1 MRWLFVKDLQILK
14 RSPLL
19 VGLLVVYPIVIALMI
34 GFALSSPPGKPKVAL
49 LNEVPTG
56 HGQLSLGNQQ
66 INVSK
71 YANQLYQSIDPIKV
85 DSRAEAIAK
94 VQSGQAAAALI
105 VPANI
110 VSEINSLITQGVG
123 NPTVDLI
130 LNTKDPL
137 ERQFADQA
145 ISSRVAQVEQ
155 AVSKQVLQVAVT
167 DLQEMLNG
175 GTLKFLGQ
183 NVPLLGLKNSRAIV
197 QGTIASLPKTS
208 PLLPA
213 LRQVVSFATL
223 AIDGLGFAT
232 PVLSSIGSPLTVH
245 TVNLAGKTTPT
256 DSYAAAI
263 AVIVSLMFVGVLLAA
278 ALLALERSE
287 HTYSR
292 LVRGLVTPEG
302 LLSEKVV
309 VSAAGAA
316 AVTLVMSAFVSLF
329 VHLDWARFP
338 LWVAALALGGLAFA
352 ALGVA
357 IGGLAR
363 EVSVASLMAFLLSL
377 PIAFVALVP
386 GDAVSGTLKSILDA
400 VAFVF
405 PFKAALQAVVERVQR
420 RGAWDRMAARAP
432 GGADVRVRRPSPA
445 RDATVRLNGVTGGRS
460 SGGTSPRRSPPR

>member
-1 MRWLFVKDLQILK
+1 MRWLFIKDVQILK

-34 GFALSSPPGKPKVAL
+34 GFALSSPPGKPKVSL

-56 HGQLSLGNQQ
+56 HGLLTFGNQK

-71 YANQLYQSIDPIKV
+71 YASQLYQSIDPIRV
-85 DSRAEAIAK
+85 NSRAEAIDK
-94 VQSGQAAAALI
+94 VKRGQAAAALI
-105 VPANI
+105 IPANI
-110 VSEINSLITQGVG
+110 ISQINTLITQGVG
-123 NPTVDLI
+123 SPTVELI
-130 LNTKDPL
+130 LNTKDPI

-145 ISSRVAQVEQ
+145 ISARVAQVEQ
-155 AVSKQVLQVAVT
+155 AVSKQVLRVAVS
-167 DLQEMLNG
+167 DLHMTLNG
-175 GTLKFLGQ
+175 GTLQLLGQ

-197 QGTIASLPKTS
+197 QGTIASLPKNS

-213 LRQVVSFATL
+213 LRQVADFATL

-245 TVNLAGKTTPT
+245 TTDLAGKTTPT
-256 DSYAAAI
+256 DTYAAAI

-278 ALLALERSE
+278 GLLALERSE

-309 VSAAGAA
+309 LSAAGAA
-316 AVTLVMSAFVSLF
+316 AVTLVMSALVSLF
-329 VHLDWARFP
+329 VHLEWARFP
-338 LWVAALALGGLAFA
+338 LWLAALALGGLAFA

-357 IGGLAR
+357 IGGVAR
-363 EVSVASLMAFLLSL
+363 EVSAASLMAFLLSL

-386 GDAVSGTLKSILDA
+386 GNAVSGTLKSILD
-400 VAFVF
+400 VISFVF
-405 PFKAALQAVVERVQR
+405 PFKAALQAV
-420 RGAWDRMAARAP
+420 GNAFSGTAP
-432 GGADVRVRRPSPA
+432 GIGWPLVHLAVLTLAFGALA
-445 RDATVRLNGVTGGRS
+445 RLALKRFA
-460 SGGTSPRRSPPR
+460 